1 MKLILFLVI
10 GGVAVTRHCHSY
22 LTQMA
27 DTIIAKGVDPDRG
40 YQDAVLYLGI
50 EKAYELSEDKKYL
63 DWYKG
68 QIEGPVVQE
77 DGTIKDW
84 NYTRWILDEYR
95 MGHNYL
101 YLYYQTGDD
110 KYKSAADI
118 VRHMLDSYP
127 RTPSG
132 GFCLTQNQGISNSF
146 QTKCGWM
153 GFTWQTLTTPGGRI
167 SWDDILL
174 QYKLI
179 DTHTRNETSDLH
191 VHGWAETDK
200 APWADPTTGR
210 APNVWGRALG
220 WYFMS
225 LVEVLQFFPT
235 YHPGRDQLLGYFESL
250 AWALKRTRDPTSGN
264 WRQVMNEP
272 YPGREGNFIESSGSA
287 MFTWGLLKGVDLGYL
302 NRDDFIETAKDS
314 YLSLV
319 DNFVTEAENGALV
332 LSGTVAECGLLNS
345 NVTFEY
351 YTSRPTLLNGQNGVG
366 PFMLAAYEWEA
377 WAKDASFPA

>member
-1 MKLILFLVI
+1 
-10 GGVAVTRHCHSY
+10 
-22 LTQMA
+22 MA
-27 DTIIAKGVDPDRG
+27 DTITAKGVDPDRG

-50 EKAYELSEDKKYL
+50 EKAYELSEDEKYL

-101 YLYYQTGDD
+101 YLYYQTGDE

-127 RTPSG
+127 RTPSA
-132 GFCLTQNQGISNSF
+132 
-146 QTKCGWM
+146 
-153 GFTWQTLTTPGGRI
+153 
-167 SWDDILL
+167 WDDILL

-250 AWALKRTRDPTSGN
+250 AWALKRARDPTSGN
-264 WRQVMNEP
+264 WWQVMNEP

-319 DNFVTEAENGALV
+319 ENFVTEAENGTLV

-377 WAKDASFPA
+377 WAKDA